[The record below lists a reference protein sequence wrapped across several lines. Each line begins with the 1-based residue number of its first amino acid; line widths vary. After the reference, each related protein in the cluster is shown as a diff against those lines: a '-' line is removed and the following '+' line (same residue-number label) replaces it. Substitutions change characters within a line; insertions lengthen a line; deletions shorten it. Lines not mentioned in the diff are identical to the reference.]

1 MVSRSSSWRC
11 LSCSRATLTVAFSSL
26 VRACQALRSISIRLG
41 ACLSTSSGA
50 TKGSP
55 VASAFRR
62 ADLASSDRYSALFSP
77 SEEAKRVESIL
88 SRIWPASTSWPGF
101 TRISSTMPP
110 SRLWMICTWREGT
123 TLPSPRTTSSML
135 PKPAHSNSRGN
146 GQQAGP
152 QQHAG
157 AARLRFV
164 DDPFGVADVVV
175 ALLRLAL
182 SAPSS
187 RRSKPYTKTLRS
199 LSQSRVSRPGRAAGF
214 GWRCSP

>member
-123 TLPSPRTTSSML
+123 TFA
-135 PKPAHSNSRGN
+135 AHDFVDAAEACPQQQQGN

-182 SAPSS
+182 FGAVEQAVEAVHEDVAQPEPEP
-187 RRSKPYTKTLRS
+187 R
-199 LSQSRVSRPGRAAGF
+199 QQPGRAAGF